1 MGRGPDRH
9 GLALQAAVRRVQP
22 RQDSAV
28 RAEKREL
35 PGNAVPGAPGAPGRR
50 IVTAPSPPPPA
61 GALPLPAA
69 PSPSLPSLAYELRHR
84 NGGLQPPLL
93 TSRAVAGTERGA
105 RRYFARPR
113 YEM

>member
-50 IVTAPSPPPPA
+50 IVTAPSPPPFSGAPPSPS
-61 GALPLPAA
+61 GALPHPAEPGMRTLAPQRRLPTHLVQ
-69 PSPSLPSLAYELRHR
+69 LPL
-84 NGGLQPPLL
+84 
-93 TSRAVAGTERGA
+93 VGA
-105 RRYFARPR
+105 
-113 YEM
+113 